1 MRARVIL
8 YNKENNAVLL
18 IHRFKNGRNYWVI
31 PGGGAKG
38 HETPVETVIRE
49 IEEELNIQLRPTD
62 LIHFFKYEEKEY
74 EEFYYAK
81 IPYIVAPKI
90 SGEERERSSSN
101 NVYQPEWVASADL
114 TQINLMPPEI
124 AAKIVTLIWQKNS
137 VISYYYVSEIFIWM
151 LR

>member
-8 YNKENNAVLL
+8 YNKENKAVLL
-18 IHRFKNGRNYWVI
+18 IHRLKNGRNYWVI
-31 PGGGAKG
+31 PGGGAESD
-38 HETPVETVIRE
+38 ETPVDTAIRE
-49 IEEELNIQLRPTD
+49 TEEELNIQLRPTD

-124 AAKIVTLIWQKNS
+124 AAKIVTLI
-137 VISYYYVSEIFIWM
+137 
-151 LR
+151 